1 MSIMRR
7 IIYLLFIAV
16 IFSSCASFEAPEFRG
31 GESFKLGKIE
41 GKTIHF
47 NAGGKVYNGNWFGIK
62 VKPSEF
68 NVYLDNDFVGTVRLE
83 KKVKLKRK
91 RETELNAAFKAELV
105 DGAMLK
111 AMRLASGNEVKIRLQ
126 GKAKAGV
133 FLFSKKFEIDETIP
147 YSGKGF
153 KFN

>member
-1 MSIMRR
+1 MKRFAF
-7 IIYLLFIAV
+7 LLTLVLFL
-16 IFSSCASFEAPEFRG
+16 SSCASFEAPEFRG

-62 VKPSEF
+62 IKPSEF
-68 NVYLDNDFVGTVRLE
+68 NVYLDNDFMGTVRLE

-91 RETELNAAFKAELV
+91 RETDLNASFKAELE

-111 AMRLASGNEVKIRLQ
+111 AMRLGSGNEVKIRLQ

-133 FLFSKKFEIDETIP
+133 FVFSKKFEVDETIP
-147 YSGKGF
+147 FSGKGL